1 MHVYIY
7 VYITLLNEHYNNS
20 CDDHDHDSITMYTA
34 SAHNIQYI
42 YIYIRNACMDIKIL
56 LLRNVKLNLPN
67 SPHKIKKDH
76 VFWVYH
82 IFIKCS
88 FLG

>member
-1 MHVYIY
+1 MYVYIY
-7 VYITLLNEHYNNS
+7 MYIYITLLNEHYNNS
-20 CDDHDHDSITMYTA
+20 CDGHDHDSITMYTA
-34 SAHNIQYI
+34 SVHNIQYV
-42 YIYIRNACMDIKIL
+42 YIRNACMDIQIL

-67 SPHKIKKDH
+67 SPHKIKKNA
-76 VFWVYH
+76 FWVYH